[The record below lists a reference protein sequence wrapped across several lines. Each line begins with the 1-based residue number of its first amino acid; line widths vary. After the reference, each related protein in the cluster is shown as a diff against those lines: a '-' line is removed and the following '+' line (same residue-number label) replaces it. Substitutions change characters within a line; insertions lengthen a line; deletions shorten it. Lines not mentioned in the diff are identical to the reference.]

1 MLRAPSP
8 ATRPL
13 PRRLALALLGLG
25 AAGCSGAL
33 TPPQYL
39 AYLADPAHG
48 LTQTQEV
55 NGTTIT
61 CGYRPPELLVSQ
73 ELATQAA
80 PPAPALRDSLRR
92 TYAGKLYCT
101 LALARDSAELEAA
114 VSRDETALGQTLSYL
129 SAGIAHDVYVRGLG
143 QPDSTAAL
151 AAAYTRQYGNTG
163 RSTVLLVF
171 ATPRLD
177 VRQGFTLTYRDTQ
190 FGLGPVHFVFTPQA
204 LGRLPALQL

>member
-1 MLRAPSP
+1 MQRAPSP
-8 ATRPL
+8 AARPL
-13 PRRLALALLGLG
+13 PQRLALALLGLG

-33 TPPQYL
+33 TPPRYL

-48 LTQTQEV
+48 LTQDQEV

-61 CGYRPPELLVSQ
+61 CGYRPPDLLISQ
-73 ELATQAA
+73 ELATHD
-80 PPAPALRDSLRR
+80 APATPVLRDSLRR

-129 SAGIAHDVYVRGLG
+129 SAGIAQDVYVRGLD

-171 ATPRLD
+171 ATPRLE
-177 VRQGFTLTYRDTQ
+177 VSRGFTLTYRDTQ

>member
-1 MLRAPSP
+1 MLRAPSST
-8 ATRPL
+8 AHPL

-25 AAGCSGAL
+25 VAGCSGTL

-73 ELATQAA
+73 ELATHDT
-80 PPAPALRDSLRR
+80 PPTPALRDSLRR

-114 VSRDETALGQTLSYL
+114 VSRDETALSQTLSYL
-129 SAGIAHDVYVRGLG
+129 STGIAHDVYVRGLG

-151 AAAYTRQYGNTG
+151 AAAYTRQYGNTS

-177 VRQGFTLTYRDTQ
+177 VRRGFTLTYRDTQ

-204 LGRLPALQL
+204 LGQLPALQR